1 MSERVESMYWF
12 KQNIFQDFSNITE
25 NITDTIYD
33 YFKVI
38 MNKATELRPLMFVFD
53 LTLKAAI
60 IRDTTVV

>member
-1 MSERVESMYWF
+1 MSEKNLEYVMIKED
-12 KQNIFQDFSNITE
+12 IFQDFSNITE